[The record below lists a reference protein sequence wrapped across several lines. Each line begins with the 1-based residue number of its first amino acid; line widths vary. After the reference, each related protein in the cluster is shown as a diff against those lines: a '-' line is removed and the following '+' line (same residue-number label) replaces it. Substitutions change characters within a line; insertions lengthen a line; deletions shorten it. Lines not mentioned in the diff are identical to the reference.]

1 MIINSGRNLSRLYSL
16 QQLPDGNS
24 GNYQYS
30 VKNKHLNYPEFSV
43 CRGRI
48 MTTHCYFSPS
58 IAKTYSWKILGPT
71 TLLLP
76 FCHWAL
82 GVRPQGC
89 PEHQHKT
96 LTFMCKQ
103 FINKAWTNASYS
115 SWTSFLICFL
125 RFRFSSSKSVSWALR
140 AVISMIISWLSSAT

>member
-1 MIINSGRNLSRLYSL
+1 MRDPIQKIPKGKKARVMTQVIENLPYKYKALSSNSTTIKKEKKIEIMIINSGRNLSRLYSL

-43 CRGRI
+43 CHGRI

-76 FCHWAL
+76 FCH
-82 GVRPQGC
+82 
-89 PEHQHKT
+89 
-96 LTFMCKQ
+96 
-103 FINKAWTNASYS
+103 
-115 SWTSFLICFL
+115 
-125 RFRFSSSKSVSWALR
+125 
-140 AVISMIISWLSSAT
+140 